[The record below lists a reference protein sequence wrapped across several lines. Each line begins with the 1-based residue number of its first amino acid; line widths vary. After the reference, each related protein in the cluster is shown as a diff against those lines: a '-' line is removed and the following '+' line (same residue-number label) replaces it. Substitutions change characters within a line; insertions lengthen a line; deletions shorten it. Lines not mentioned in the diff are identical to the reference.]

1 MAPTD
6 HAVPARGKSKDCSH
20 LVKNPHSGP
29 ASWQILQPHSSQSL
43 CRHTGVHISLGG
55 VASTPS
61 SPASLPHPTP
71 VSTWALGSR
80 GRSPELTSG
89 SEDRR
94 APSEQ
99 GEPFKSRGLFHP
111 CSGQVH
117 TKALPSE
124 ATKMLCCMAH
134 FCPCLITAPSHI
146 PPCGCM
152 SDNRRWREDTL
163 MGTW

>member
-61 SPASLPHPTP
+61 SPASPPHPTS

-89 SEDRR
+89 SDRR
-94 APSEQ
+94 LKGTLRARGAFQVKGALSPLLRAGAHKSSPLRGHKDALLHGTLLSLSRYCSLSHPSM
-99 GEPFKSRGLFHP
+99 RLH
-111 CSGQVH
+111 V
-117 TKALPSE
+117 
-124 ATKMLCCMAH
+124 
-134 FCPCLITAPSHI
+134 
-146 PPCGCM
+146 
-152 SDNRRWREDTL
+152 
-163 MGTW
+163 